1 MRATW
6 PALQDLWPHS
16 QQVPSDACS
25 QVFRML
31 VYVGHVLAKTALQL
45 LLQWVV

>member
-6 PALQDLWPHS
+6 PALQNLLPHS

-25 QVFRML
+25 QVVLML
-31 VYVGHVLAKTALQL
+31 AYVGHVLADTALQVL
-45 LLQWVV
+45 LRWVA